1 MYDFRKKY
9 ITLNIKGL
17 LLANLLRRRGKRSV
31 DETWSLVR
39 ETDAALVSQVARNE
53 VSQRFRFS
61 N

>member
-1 MYDFRKKY
+1 M
-9 ITLNIKGL
+9 TLNIKGL

-39 ETDAALVSQVARNE
+39 ETDAALLSQVARNE